1 MERTRGADLNGAA
14 ETHIMAGDEIDWS
27 AHPSGA
33 TGSVL
38 VRLKF
43 NGFLGIVEQYD
54 DSRCEAT
61 TNLMVV
67 YEWEDPRLIDFPEG
81 QQLPDNIWQPEF
93 HVYGQVNN
101 AEHGYGGAAGS
112 LSLKDR
118 AKGTLLWMVQN
129 KGVVFNC
136 KKTHDITEFPFDS
149 QIVLIFF
156 SCGKTVAGATDCVR
170 FSADSDMATFGAP
183 GRGERIERQAEW
195 ETTAVAYGTC
205 QHSSSIKSYHNAYV
219 AVKRRRVPDWYLH
232 KGLGPTVMCAVLS
245 LTALVVP
252 SETNIGDR
260 LATLLTLLLTVFA
273 VQWVTQDRLPRTP
286 DLTYMDRVVN
296 LVVCLIVL
304 SSVFSALFMLAV
316 RLGYSPETIDLA
328 ELVSATDPAAQ
339 VDRPW
344 GSRCDSD
351 LTARARSDRSTAVS
365 ARFSSCPV
373 CSKSGSTSAALRTAE
388 SNAATRGLRNQRHC
402 FPFSRRSTVAFA
414 AQCWTAMCCGMI

>member
-170 FSADSDMATFGAP
+170 FSADTDMATFGAP
-183 GRGERIERQAEW
+183 WSGRAHRAPGRMGDNRGGIR
-195 ETTAVAYGTC
+195 
-205 QHSSSIKSYHNAYV
+205 
-219 AVKRRRVPDWYLH
+219 YL
-232 KGLGPTVMCAVLS
+232 
-245 LTALVVP
+245 
-252 SETNIGDR
+252 
-260 LATLLTLLLTVFA
+260 
-273 VQWVTQDRLPRTP
+273 
-286 DLTYMDRVVN
+286 
-296 LVVCLIVL
+296 
-304 SSVFSALFMLAV
+304 
-316 RLGYSPETIDLA
+316 
-328 ELVSATDPAAQ
+328 
-339 VDRPW
+339 
-344 GSRCDSD
+344 
-351 LTARARSDRSTAVS
+351 
-365 ARFSSCPV
+365 
-373 CSKSGSTSAALRTAE
+373 
-388 SNAATRGLRNQRHC
+388 
-402 FPFSRRSTVAFA
+402 
-414 AQCWTAMCCGMI
+414 